1 MGQLDGKVALV
12 TGAGQGIGRGIALRF
27 VREGASVVIAE
38 ISEEH
43 GSKVQAELAQLGGR
57 GKFIRT
63 DVGKKADLLAAIAA
77 TVEDFGRFDI
87 LVNNAAKLPT
97 PVLMAQKTDAMLEE
111 QIRIGIWGTWWA
123 MQASLPI
130 MRKQGGGRI
139 INFTSMDVETGAWLH
154 ADYSV
159 VKAGIVGMTRSAA
172 IDWARFNINVNAVA
186 PIAASAAFE
195 QMCKDRPGL
204 RERADA
210 AVPLGRMGDPEE
222 DIAPAVVFLASEGAR
237 FITGA
242 TIPVDG
248 GLNLPRGNSI
258 PIELITQDV
267 PPVRATPARS

>member
-12 TGAGQGIGRGIALRF
+12 TGAGQGIGRGIARRF

-43 GSKVQAELAQLGGR
+43 GLRVQTELAQLGGC

-63 DVGKKADLLAAIAA
+63 DVGSKADVLAAIAA
-77 TVEDFGRFDI
+77 AIEDFGRLDI
-87 LVNNAAKLPT
+87 LVNNAVKLPT

-154 ADYSV
+154 ADYSI

-204 RERADA
+204 REHANA

-248 GLNLPRGNSI
+248 GLNLPRGNST
-258 PIELITQDV
+258 PMELLAQDV
-267 PPVRATPARS
+267 PPVPATLARS